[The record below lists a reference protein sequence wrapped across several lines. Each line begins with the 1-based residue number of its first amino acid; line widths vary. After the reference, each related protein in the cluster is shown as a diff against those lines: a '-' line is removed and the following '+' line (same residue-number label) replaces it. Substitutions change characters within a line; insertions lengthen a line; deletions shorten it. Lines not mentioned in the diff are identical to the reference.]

1 MWLYTHLW
9 SLYTNIFMKSF
20 NKLRYKIYT
29 HLKIGIKSFISK
41 ILKRDIQ
48 SFGIF
53 TYFLAELDIK
63 RETSTN
69 LHWRVCFIFSSFA
82 DVTIVSESLN
92 EKEACLNG
100 SIILFSFHFCV
111 HMNGWKNIK
120 AAKRKKNRQT
130 GKVKSHS
137 IATYLL
143 LPPKNTHKKNHEDSE

>member
-9 SLYTNIFMKSF
+9 SLNTNIFMKSF

-48 SFGIF
+48 FFGIF
-53 TYFLAELDIK
+53 TYFLAELYIK
-63 RETSTN
+63 REKSTN

-120 AAKRKKNRQT
+120 AAKRKKTPANWES
-130 GKVKSHS
+130 KKPFNCYILV
-137 IATYLL
+137 AT
-143 LPPKNTHKKNHEDSE
+143 P